1 MRVQVT
7 LTPPESKRLIAKAV
21 AKLDAVEK
29 ARKKGIILVGASTTC
44 AFVLEELTKRKIAR
58 GYGCGI
64 TIPRGTCIME
74 EMLESIRQRGYA
86 KTWTLEKG
94 RLHEDLP
101 VDEVLKRM
109 GAGDVFIK
117 GANAIDP
124 YGNAGI
130 FLGSSIGG
138 TVGRVIGSAMAKGI
152 TIVIPVGLEKMIP
165 TPIFKAATEAG
176 SQRMDYSMGMPVGL
190 LPLSGNVV
198 DEVKAIRTL
207 TGAEAIPIGAGGVSG
222 AEGAVTLVIK
232 GPDSQVKKA
241 LQIANS
247 VKGTQEPATQP
258 PECRDCRY
266 PRCSLWKRQNNDSS
280 K

>member
-44 AFVLEELTKRKIAR
+44 AFVLEEITKRKITR

-74 EMLESIRQRGYA
+74 EMLNSIRQRGYA

-94 RLHEDLP
+94 KLHEDLP

-124 YGNAGI
+124 NGNAGI

-138 TVGRVIGSAMAKGI
+138 TVGRVIGSTMAKGI

-165 TPIFKAATEAG
+165 TPISKAAVEAG

-190 LPLSGNVV
+190 IPLSGTVV
-198 DEVKAIRTL
+198 DEVKAIQIL
-207 TGAEAIPIGAGGVSG
+207 TGAETIPIGAGGVDG
-222 AEGAVTLVIK
+222 AEGAVTVLIK
-232 GPDSQVKKA
+232 GPDRKVKKS
-241 LQIANS
+241 LQLVNS
-247 VKGTQEPATQP
+247 VKGTQQPATQP

-266 PRCSLWKRQNNDSS
+266 PRCSLGEAAPR
-280 K
+280 